1 MALTAFQ
8 GDFPMKDIHCAFD
21 IERARKVFLRYA
33 EQYDT
38 KNTMTS
44 HKIEHTLRV
53 AELSM
58 RFATAIGMAPED
70 ICCAWFF
77 GLLHDFGRFE
87 QVRRFGTFVDSQSV
101 DHAEL
106 SADILFC
113 DGFIDHFP
121 TEGLPEDWRSMA
133 EPVIRQHNKL
143 NLSEDLDER
152 TRRFAN
158 LLRDADK
165 TDIFRVIASI
175 PFEERIGSSK
185 ASFAETGAASDE
197 VMACVTAHRC
207 VPRKLRHSHF
217 EGRIAHCCMAFELV
231 YEISRRT
238 VREEG
243 WLLALLAEK
252 DAEGRQIWSDRETE
266 QLRILRREI
275 ENAWGMPL
283 KEALK

>member
-1 MALTAFQ
+1 MN
-8 GDFPMKDIHCAFD
+8 DNRSAFD
-21 IERARKVFLRYA
+21 KARARDVFLRYA
-33 EQYDT
+33 EHYDT
-38 KNTMTS
+38 KNTLIF

-53 AELSM
+53 AELSE
-58 RFATAIGMAPED
+58 RFATALGMAPED

-87 QVRRFGTFVDSQSV
+87 QARRYGTFVDSQSV

-113 DGFIDHFP
+113 DGFIDRFS
-121 TEGLPEDWRSMA
+121 TQGLPEDWRSMA

-143 NLSEDLDER
+143 RLSEDLDER
-152 TRRFAN
+152 TRRFAE

-175 PFEERIGSSK
+175 PFEARIGSSK
-185 ASFAETGAASDE
+185 ASFTETGEASDA
-197 VMACVTAHRC
+197 VMACVTEHRC
-207 VPRKLRHSHF
+207 VPRALRHSHF
-217 EGRIAHCCMAFELV
+217 EGRVAHCCMAFELV
-231 YEISRRT
+231 FEISRQT

-243 WLLALLAEK
+243 YLMALLAEK
-252 DAEGRQIWSDRETE
+252 DETGRQIWTDRETE
-266 QLRILRREI
+266 QLRILRGEI
-275 ENAWGMPL
+275 ERAWGMPL

>member
-1 MALTAFQ
+1 MN
-8 GDFPMKDIHCAFD
+8 DVHSAFD
-21 IERARKVFLRYA
+21 NARARDVFLDYA

-38 KNTMTS
+38 KNTLIS

-53 AELSM
+53 AELSE
-58 RFATAIGMAPED
+58 RFASALGMAPGD
-70 ICCAWFF
+70 ISCAWFF

-133 EPVIRQHNKL
+133 QSVIRQHNKL
-143 NLSEDLDER
+143 TLPEDLDER
-152 TRRFAN
+152 TQRFAD

-185 ASFAETGAASDE
+185 ASFTETGEASGA

-207 VPRKLRHSHF
+207 VPRALRHSHF

-231 YEISRRT
+231 FEISRRT

-243 WLLALLAEK
+243 YLLALLAEE
-252 DAEGRQIWSDRETE
+252 DATGRQIWTDRETE

-275 ENAWGMPL
+275 ESAWGMPL
-283 KEALK
+283 EEALK

>member
-1 MALTAFQ
+1 VALTAFQ
-8 GDFPMKDIHCAFD
+8 GDYPAQDIQCAFD
-21 IERARKVFLRYA
+21 CEGARDVFLRYS

-38 KNTMTS
+38 RNPLIS

-53 AELSM
+53 AELSE
-58 RFATAIGMAPED
+58 RFAAALGMLPED

-87 QVRRFGTFVDSQSV
+87 QARRYGTFVDSQSV

-113 DGFIDHFP
+113 DGFIDHFS

-133 EPVIRQHNKL
+133 ESVIRQHNKL
-143 NLSEDLDER
+143 RLSEDLGER
-152 TRRFAN
+152 TQRFAD

-175 PFEERIGSSK
+175 PFEAQIGSSK
-185 ASFAETGAASDE
+185 ASFTETEEASEE
-197 VMACVTAHRC
+197 VMACVAAHRC
-207 VPRKLRHSHF
+207 VPRALRHSHF

-231 YEISRRT
+231 YEISRQT

-243 WLLALLAEK
+243 YLMALLAEK
-252 DAEGRQIWSDRETE
+252 DETGRQIWTDRETE

-275 ENAWGMPL
+275 ENAWAIPL
-283 KEALK
+283 KEALN